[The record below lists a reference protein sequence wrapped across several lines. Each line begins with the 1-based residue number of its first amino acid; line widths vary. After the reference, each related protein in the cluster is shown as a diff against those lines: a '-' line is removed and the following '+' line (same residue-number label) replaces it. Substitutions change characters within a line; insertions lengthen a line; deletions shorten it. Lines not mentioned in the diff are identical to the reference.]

1 MRLLVAQVDVI
12 PDREKQVERVFGF
25 LERFRGAVDIIA
37 LPELWTT
44 GYRLKEEKPHTD
56 IKVFSE
62 FARHMGAYLV
72 AGSIYFREGEKYFN
86 RSFVFDREGT
96 LIGEYTK
103 IHLFRSLDEVF
114 TAGEIIEAIPTEFGK
129 IGVIICYD
137 IRFPELARKLMLKG
151 AEVLFVPAHWPHA
164 RIDHWNALLK
174 ARAIENQMYVVG
186 VNRYGRE
193 GDILFGGNSGVY
205 SPRGELVGRIGSG
218 EGYLLVEL
226 NLEELRKYRKEFPV
240 LEDAVLLNKEV

>member
-12 PDREKQVERVFGF
+12 PGRERQVERVFGF
-25 LERFRGAVDIIA
+25 LERFKGAVDIIA

-56 IKVFSE
+56 VKVFSE
-62 FARHMGAYLV
+62 FARSMKAYLV
-72 AGSIYFREGEKYFN
+72 AGSIYFRQGERLFN
-86 RSFVFDREGT
+86 RSFVFDPEGN

-114 TAGEIIEAIPTEFGK
+114 TAGDIIEAIPTEFGK

-137 IRFPELARKLMLKG
+137 IRFPELARRLMLRG
-151 AEVLFVPAHWPHA
+151 AEILFVPAHWPHA
-164 RIDHWNALLK
+164 RIEHWNALLK

-186 VNRYGRE
+186 INRYGRE

-205 SPRGELVGRIGSG
+205 SPKGESIGGVGSG

-226 NLEELRKYRKEFPV
+226 DLEELRKYRKEFPV
-240 LEDAVLLNKEV
+240 LEDAVLIKEEV